1 MIGMRKDEVCPAAR
15 RKEAMMK
22 VETTRFG
29 TLDVD
34 KNKIV
39 RFTQPILGFA
49 DCQRYIIVEGPGQGK
64 IWWLQSCD
72 RPELAFIVMDPLQ
85 VMPDYEVRL
94 DASEVEDLRL
104 ERAEDARLLT
114 IVVVPDDRS
123 RVRTNLRAPIVYNP
137 KTNLAK
143 QVVLQDSDYPVQYF
157 LTEAA
162 EQAPVGTSDAGSH
175 P

>member
-1 MIGMRKDEVCPAAR
+1 
-15 RKEAMMK
+15 MK

-29 TLDVD
+29 TLEVD
-34 KNKIV
+34 EQKIV
-39 RFTQPILGFA
+39 CFTQPILGFS
-49 DCQRYIIVEGPGQGK
+49 DCHRYIIIEGPGEGK

-72 RPELAFIVMDPLQ
+72 KPELAFIVMDPLQ
-85 VMPDYEVRL
+85 VVPDYEVRL

-104 ERAEDARLLT
+104 EKAQDARLLT

-123 RVRTNLRAPIVYNP
+123 KVRTNLRAPIVYNP

-157 LTEAA
+157 VTGAA
-162 EQAPVGTSDAGSH
+162 EQAPVGTSDAS
-175 P
+175 PDA

>member
-1 MIGMRKDEVCPAAR
+1 
-15 RKEAMMK
+15 MK

-34 KNKIV
+34 EKKTV
-39 RFTQPILGFA
+39 YFTQPILGFS
-49 DCQRYIIVEGPGQGK
+49 DCQRYIIIEGPGEGK

-85 VMPDYEVRL
+85 VVPDYEVRL
-94 DASEVEDLRL
+94 DASEVDDLQL

-123 RVRTNLRAPIVYNP
+123 KVRTNLRAPIVYNP

-143 QVVLQDSDYPVQYF
+143 QVVLQNSDYPVQYF
-157 LTEAA
+157 LTGAA

-175 P
+175 A

>member
-1 MIGMRKDEVCPAAR
+1 
-15 RKEAMMK
+15 MK

-29 TLDVD
+29 TIQVD
-34 KNKIV
+34 EKKIV
-39 RFTQPILGFA
+39 RFTQPILGFS
-49 DCQRYIIVEGPGQGK
+49 DCQRYIIIEGPGEGK

-72 RPELAFIVMDPLQ
+72 KPDLAFIVMDPLQ

-104 ERAEDARLLT
+104 ETAEEARLLT
-114 IVVVPDDRS
+114 IVVVPEDRS
-123 RVRTNLRAPIVYNP
+123 KVRTNLKAPIVYNP

-143 QVVLQDSDYPVQYF
+143 QVVLHESDYPVQHY

-162 EQAPVGTSDAGSH
+162 EQAPVGTADASSDA
-175 P
+175 